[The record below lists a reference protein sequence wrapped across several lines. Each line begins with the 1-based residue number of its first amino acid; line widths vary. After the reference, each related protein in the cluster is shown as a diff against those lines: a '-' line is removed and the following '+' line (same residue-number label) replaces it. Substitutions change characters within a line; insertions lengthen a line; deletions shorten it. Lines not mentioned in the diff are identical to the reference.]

1 MDEQLIKE
9 QVAELYI
16 ATFGRAPDLSGLDY
30 WSEQVLSESLTL
42 DGVASSF
49 FDADETKLLYG
60 DVSNE
65 DFIISVYKN
74 ALSKTVDS
82 DDVGVKYWLDEL
94 ENETLSRDAF
104 IKTILDGAKAETGDA
119 NDAKLLQN
127 KVKTG
132 LFYVEEIGVSDSP
145 LAKEVISD
153 ITFEDSTAKDAM
165 GTISFYK
172 NWINEY
178 EEALD
183 IEASVE
189 KEELYKHINDNKYWD
204 NLEQTYSF
212 NFEIEPELKF
222 WEEDDSIWEQTLESD
237 TNSKFDFLYNEDS
250 WNDLDEF
257 QNFYNGELLDI
268 DIEDENIDIVANDF
282 SDNFILIDI
291 EQYIGGSMLFN
302 DSHESVYTLENT
314 DSLSPQYVEILSVTT
329 SEIAFEVL

>member
-16 ATFGRAPDLSGLDY
+16 ATFGRAPDSSGLDY

-189 KEELYKHINDNKYWD
+189 KEELYKHINDNEYWD